1 MAVSSE
7 CSLEVINSLRLFD
20 KRLLNK
26 YGGQIFKVLEMQ
38 NEISD
43 NTDAQLLARPLNVSM
58 RAKLKACQ
66 QVVETRSQTLGMAPE
81 LLARKK
87 ILQNQLLMFKKTG
100 ELLWEGELAAW
111 RREILEPEFIGIYSE
126 A

>member
-1 MAVSSE
+1 
-7 CSLEVINSLRLFD
+7 
-20 KRLLNK
+20 
-26 YGGQIFKVLEMQ
+26 MQ
-38 NEISD
+38 NEVSD
-43 NTDAQLLARPLNVSM
+43 DTYTQLLARPLNAPM

-66 QVVETRSQTLGMAPE
+66 QVVKTQSQKLGMAPE

-87 ILQNQLLMFKKTG
+87 TLQNQLLMYKKTG

-111 RREILEPEFIGIYSE
+111 RREILEPEFIRIYSE